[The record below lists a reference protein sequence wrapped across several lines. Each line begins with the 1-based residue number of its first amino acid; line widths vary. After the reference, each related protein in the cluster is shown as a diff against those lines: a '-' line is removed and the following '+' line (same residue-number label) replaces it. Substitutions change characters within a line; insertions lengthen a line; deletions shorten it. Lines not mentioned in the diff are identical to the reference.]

1 MEISTVILLLIC
13 GLLSG
18 VMNTL
23 ASSGSA
29 ITLPVMVFL
38 GIPPSVANATNRLP
52 VLVGST
58 ISVYNFQRSKD
69 LIWSKSLLISIPV
82 LLGVVVGSLLAEI
95 IDPNKMH
102 SIILV
107 AMVISFILITTNSRA
122 ILKGRSVFNKKL
134 SLKNYIVFF
143 LIGIWAGLIVLDSAI
158 LLLFELIL
166 GCGLDLTKAN
176 PIKNFLLIVASL
188 FSLVIFYFNGLI
200 NWEFG
205 LLLSIGSF
213 FGGYLGS
220 KVAHLEY
227 IKKWIYRILILI
239 ISFEIVTLSI
249 KLF

>member
-13 GLLSG
+13 GLISG

-29 ITLPVMVFL
+29 ITLPVMVFF
-38 GIPPSVANATNRLP
+38 GVPPSVANATNRLP

-58 ISVYNFQRSKD
+58 ISVYNFQKSKE

-95 IDPNKMH
+95 IDPSKMH
-102 SIILV
+102 SVILV
-107 AMVISFILITTNSRA
+107 AMLISFILITTNSRA
-122 ILKGRSVFNKKL
+122 ILKGRSVFNKQL
-134 SLKNYIVFF
+134 SFKNFIVFF

-176 PIKNFLLIVASL
+176 PIKNFLLIIVSL
-188 FSLVIFYFNGLI
+188 VSLVIFYFNGLI

-205 LLLSIGSF
+205 LIISIGSF

>member
-13 GLLSG
+13 GLISG

-29 ITLPVMVFL
+29 ITLPVMVFF
-38 GIPPSVANATNRLP
+38 GVPPSVANATNRLP

-58 ISVYNFQRSKD
+58 ISVYNFQKSKE

-95 IDPNKMH
+95 IDPSKMH
-102 SIILV
+102 SVILV
-107 AMVISFILITTNSRA
+107 AMLISFILITTNSRA

-134 SLKNYIVFF
+134 SFKNFIVFF

-176 PIKNFLLIVASL
+176 PIKNFLLIIVSL
-188 FSLVIFYFNGLI
+188 VSLVIFYFNGLI

-205 LLLSIGSF
+205 LILSIGSF

>member
-1 MEISTVILLLIC
+1 MEPRIRRTLERGGAGA
-13 GLLSG
+13 GLLSD
-18 VMNTL
+18 L
-23 ASSGSA
+23 AQGTTS
-29 ITLPVMVFL
+29 
-38 GIPPSVANATNRLP
+38 
-52 VLVGST
+52 
-58 ISVYNFQRSKD
+58 Q
-69 LIWSKSLLISIPV
+69 
-82 LLGVVVGSLLAEI
+82 I
-95 IDPNKMH
+95 IDPSKMH
-102 SIILV
+102 SVILV
-107 AMVISFILITTNSRA
+107 AMLISFILITTNSRA

-134 SLKNYIVFF
+134 SFKNFIVFF

-176 PIKNFLLIVASL
+176 PIKNFLLIIVSL
-188 FSLVIFYFNGLI
+188 VSLVIFYFNGLI

-205 LLLSIGSF
+205 LIISIGSF